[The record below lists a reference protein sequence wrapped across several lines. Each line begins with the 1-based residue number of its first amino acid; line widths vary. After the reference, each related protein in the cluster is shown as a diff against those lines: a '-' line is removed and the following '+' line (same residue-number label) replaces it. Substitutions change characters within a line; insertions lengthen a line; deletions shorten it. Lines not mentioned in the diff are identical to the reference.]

1 VARTATDFANY
12 QITSQENIMP
22 HISYLPDNR
31 VIAAKSGDT
40 ILQTS
45 LKNGIPHTHVCG
57 GNARCTTCRVVIL
70 EGLENC
76 SSPRNEKEQKLADRL
91 HFTPFIRLACQT
103 QIQGDVKVRR
113 LVLDDEDI
121 ELVDQQEA
129 RNKNSLIGEE
139 KMITILFADIRGFTT
154 FAEKQLPYDVIHV
167 LNRYFHL
174 MGQVIGENN
183 GRIDNYMGDGLL
195 AVFESDDP
203 AESANS
209 AVKAGLGMLAAMA
222 GLQPYLERNYGQNL
236 EIGIGIHCGLVVM
249 GTVGGA
255 GQKNEMIIGDAV
267 NFASRIESANKEVG
281 TNLLISE
288 AVYEQVKGNAHCRQS
303 LQLMVKGKSG
313 EHCLYEVT
321 SLQ

>member
-1 VARTATDFANY
+1 
-12 QITSQENIMP
+12 MP
-22 HISYLPDNR
+22 HISYLPDGR
-31 VIAAKSGDT
+31 IFEAESGDT

-70 EGLENC
+70 EGVANC
-76 SSPRNEKEQKLADRL
+76 SAPRNDKEQVLADRL

-103 QIQGDVKVRR
+103 KIQGDMKVCR

-121 ELVDQQEA
+121 ELVDQMKV
-129 RNKNSLIGEE
+129 RTNNSFVGEE

-154 FAEKQLPYDVIHV
+154 FAERQLPYDVIHV

-174 MGQVIGENN
+174 MGQVIATNN

-203 AESANS
+203 AESAHN

-222 GLQPYLERNYGQNL
+222 GLQPYLERTYGQNL

-255 GQKNEMIIGDAV
+255 ERKNEMIIGDAV
-267 NFASRIESANKEVG
+267 NFASRIEAANKDAG
-281 TNLLISE
+281 THLLISE
-288 AVYEQVKGNAHCRQS
+288 AVYKLVKDNADCRQS
-303 LQLMVKGKSG
+303 LHMMVKGKSG
-313 EHCLYEVT
+313 EHCLYEIQDWVN
-321 SLQ
+321 LVVD